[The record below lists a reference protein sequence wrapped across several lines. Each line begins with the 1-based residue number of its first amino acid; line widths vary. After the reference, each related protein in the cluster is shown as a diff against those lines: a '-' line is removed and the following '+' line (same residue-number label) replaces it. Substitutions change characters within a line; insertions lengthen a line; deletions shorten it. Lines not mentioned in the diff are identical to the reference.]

1 MTLNQLKTKA
11 NTKLG
16 EFWTS
21 LVIKQDAYF
30 AKHGKYFQLLVTSP
44 VVDGADTTFVVTKP
58 NDEKHPIDVD
68 FTFNSPIPFSIKVDE
83 IFGRRP
89 SFTATATVEL
99 PDGRKFVRSRR
110 QENFNG
116 VISVSTTEWA
126 LLDLDTI

>member
-44 VVDGADTTFVVTKP
+44 VVDGADTTWEIRKP
-58 NDEKHPIDVD
+58 NDEKHAIDVD
-68 FTFNSPIPFSIKVDE
+68 FTFNSPIPFSISVDE
-83 IFGRRP
+83 WVRLGEAGY
-89 SFTATATVEL
+89 SATATVEL
-99 PDGRKFVRSRR
+99 PDGRRFTRTRHSDNTDTNWY
-110 QENFNG
+110 E
-116 VISVSTTEWA
+116 VIDEE
-126 LLDLDTI
+126 I

>member
-44 VVDGADTTFVVTKP
+44 VVDGADTTWEIRKP
-58 NDEKHPIDVD
+58 NDEKHAIDVD
-68 FTFNSPIPFSIKVDE
+68 FTFNSPIPFSISVDE
-83 IFGRRP
+83 WVRLGEAGY
-89 SFTATATVEL
+89 SATATVEL
-99 PDGRKFVRSRR
+99 PDGRRFTRTRHSDNTDTNWY
-110 QENFNG
+110 E
-116 VISVSTTEWA
+116 VIDEEI
-126 LLDLDTI
+126 L

>member
-44 VVDGADTTFVVTKP
+44 VVDGADTTWEIRKP
-58 NDEKHPIDVD
+58 NDEKHAIDVD

-83 IFGRRP
+83 WVRLGEAGY
-89 SFTATATVEL
+89 SATATVEL
-99 PDGRKFVRSRR
+99 PDGRRFTRTRHSDNTDTNWY
-110 QENFNG
+110 E
-116 VISVSTTEWA
+116 VIDEEI
-126 LLDLDTI
+126 L